1 MFFGCTKIQNFSQIN
16 KYLAHRNHGNHRNLL
31 GIQITQI
38 AQILGPAEI
47 TEILLIDHK
56 SS

>member
-1 MFFGCTKIQNFSQIN
+1 MFFGGTKVQKFSQIN

-31 GIQITQI
+31 GTQITQI
-38 AQILGPAEI
+38 AQFFRSRRNHR
-47 TEILLIDHK
+47 ILLIDHK